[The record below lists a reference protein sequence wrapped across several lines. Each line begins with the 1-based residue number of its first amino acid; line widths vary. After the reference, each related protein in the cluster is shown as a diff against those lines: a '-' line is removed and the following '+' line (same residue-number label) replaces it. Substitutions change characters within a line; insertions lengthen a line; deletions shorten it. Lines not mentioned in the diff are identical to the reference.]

1 MTQPQTPAQTQT
13 PYEQERTN
21 TGVIVLFTVVLAVV
35 TAGLAIAMWQLDRW
49 VALEPVRQQDGPPV
63 VAVQEEEP
71 AGFRHWSNVA
81 ADLAEIN
88 AREAR
93 RLESY
98 QWLDRPSGRV
108 QIPID
113 RAMELIAARA
123 TEQEG
128 TDGPKE

>member
-1 MTQPQTPAQTQT
+1 MTQPPAQSQT

-21 TGVIVLFTVVLAVV
+21 TGVIVLFTVGLAVV
-35 TAGLAIAMWQLDRW
+35 TAGLAVAMWRLDRW
-49 VALEPVRQQDGPPV
+49 IAMEPVRQQTEPPI
-63 VAVQEEEP
+63 VAAPEEEP

-88 AREAR
+88 ARETQ
-93 RLESY
+93 RLETY
-98 QWLDRPSGRV
+98 RWLDRQNGRV

-113 RAMELIAARA
+113 RATELIAARA

-128 TDGPKE
+128 HHAPPQQ